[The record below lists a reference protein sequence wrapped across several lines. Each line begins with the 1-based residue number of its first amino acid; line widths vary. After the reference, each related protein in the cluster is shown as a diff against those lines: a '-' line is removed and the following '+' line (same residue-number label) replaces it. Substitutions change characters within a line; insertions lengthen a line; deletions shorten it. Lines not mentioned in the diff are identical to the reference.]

1 MNILQ
6 VTPRYFPNLGG
17 VEIVVKKISELLVER
32 GFQVTVYSMDLCS
45 RTKKVQRIN
54 GVLVKRFKPIIGDPL
69 YFPPRKFLEKIK
81 KEHADI
87 IHVHNAH
94 TTIPTFV
101 ALSKR
106 KNQKLLLQPHY
117 HKFGQTLTRNLL
129 LYLYKYLLDRL
140 VFPRIEFTITNSLY
154 ERKIVH
160 EDFSNCKN
168 IVLIQEGMALAE
180 IKSVKW
186 SPEKPTRILYVGALR
201 KYKNVLSLLQA
212 FAYII
217 KFGMKSYRLVII
229 GDGSERDR
237 LINISHKF
245 GIENYVEWKRNLP
258 RKQLLNEYAKAGVF
272 VSLSR
277 LESFSRVIHEAILIG
292 VPSVVQNYGATATIA
307 KAGLAEGVDSLNPET
322 IAKAILKAEKREP
335 IKNREIF
342 QLFLGWEEYVNKILD
357 VYKKALRIKH

>member
-1 MNILQ
+1 MKILQ

-17 VEIVVKKISELLVER
+17 VETVVKKISEILVER
-32 GFQVTVYSMDLCS
+32 GSQVTVYSMDLSS
-45 RTKKVQRIN
+45 RTEKIQRIN
-54 GVLVKRFKPIIGDPL
+54 GVLVKRFKPIMGDPL
-69 YFPPRKFLEKIK
+69 YIPPPKFLERMK
-81 KEHADI
+81 KENANI

-101 ALSKR
+101 AISKR
-106 KNQKLLLQPHY
+106 KSQKLVVQPHY
-117 HKFGQTLTRNLL
+117 HKFGQTITRNFLFN
-129 LYLYKYLLDRL
+129 LYKYPLDML
-140 VFPRIEFTITNSLY
+140 VFPRSEFIITNSVY

-160 EDFSNCKN
+160 EDFPTCNN
-168 IVLIQEGMALAE
+168 IVLIPEGIALAE

-212 FAYII
+212 FEYII
-217 KFGMKSYRLVII
+217 KVRMKSYRLVII
-229 GDGSERDR
+229 GDGPERNR
-237 LINISHKF
+237 LISITQQS
-245 GIENYVEWKRNLP
+245 GIEKYVEWKRNLP

-307 KAGLAEGVDSLNPET
+307 RAGLAEGVDSLNPET
-322 IAKAILKAEKREP
+322 IAKAILKVEKKKP
-335 IKNREIF
+335 QKNSEILK
-342 QLFLGWEEYVNKILD
+342 LFLGWNEYVDKILD
-357 VYKKALRIKH
+357 VYKKM